1 MVLSV
6 ASGALVAITT
16 RSTVPLR
23 MFSDTQA
30 WTFGLMKDGHSR
42 FIAATDMRVPAMP
55 SASRGSPEE

>member
-1 MVLSV
+1 MGLNV
-6 ASGALVAITT
+6 AIGALVAMTT

-23 MFSDTQA
+23 ICSETQA

-55 SASRGSPEE
+55 SASRASPE